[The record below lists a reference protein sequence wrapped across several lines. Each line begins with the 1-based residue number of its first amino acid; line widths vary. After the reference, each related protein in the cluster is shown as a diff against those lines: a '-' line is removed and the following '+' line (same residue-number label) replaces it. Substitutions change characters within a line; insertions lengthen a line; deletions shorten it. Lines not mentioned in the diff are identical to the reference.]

1 MGMRRSDRVR
11 ETERVSNPHLVSVN
25 VATPVDAPWVGP
37 PGRTAIHKLPV
48 EGPVR
53 VHDLGLDGDQVANT
67 RHHGGPFQAVY
78 AFAAEDLDRWS
89 ERLGETVRPGGFG
102 ENLTTVGLDV
112 NAAVLGEHWRIG
124 TALLA
129 PCEVRIPCNTFKA
142 WMGRE
147 VFDATAW
154 VKRFAADRRPGPY
167 LRVIEAGVL
176 EAGDEIVLE
185 HRPDHGVSV
194 AMMFRAFMGEP
205 DLLPRL
211 LDVDGLPP
219 QAYDAARA
227 HLQQV

>member
-1 MGMRRSDRVR
+1 MRRQGGVR
-11 ETERVSNPHLVSVN
+11 ETGRVSTPHLVSVN
-25 VATPVDAPWVGP
+25 VATPVDAPWAGS

-48 EGPVR
+48 EEPVR
-53 VHDLGLDGDQVANT
+53 AHELGLEGDQVANT
-67 RHHGGPFQAVY
+67 RHHGGPFRAVY
-78 AFAAEDLDRWS
+78 AFAAEELDRWS
-89 ERLGETVRPGGFG
+89 ERLGETVRPGAFG
-102 ENLTTVGLDV
+102 ENLTTRGIDV

-124 TALLA
+124 TALLS

-147 VFDATAW
+147 GFDATAW
-154 VKRFAADRRPGPY
+154 VKRFAAEQRPGPY
-167 LRVIEAGVL
+167 LRVIETGVL
-176 EAGDEIVLE
+176 QVGDEIVVE

-219 QAYDAARA
+219 QAYDAART